1 MRDES
6 SCLFVQGGD
15 MLNFKEYFYKN
26 FEQILVL
33 FILLAV
39 VAVNYFIA
47 EKLALL
53 NLFYLPTLLAGFIL
67 GKKKALLTSIFSI
80 MAVLFYVVL
89 GNENFTPSQSKLSF
103 YIMLISWGSFLI
115 LCSIIVGYLHEEN
128 EKKIIQLK
136 QAYTGILEIL
146 TKYID
151 SADMY
156 TQGHSVRVSHYAT
169 EIAVS
174 MHLPQYEV
182 ENIKVAALLH
192 DIGKVDISADIISKA
207 ASLDGQEKTI
217 MDAHT
222 ERGVQI
228 LSLVGSVLSEVI
240 PLVRAHHKY
249 FAHDEQ
255 KDSSFSEVPLGARI
269 LAVAD
274 SYDAMTTDRPYR
286 LGMPP
291 WKAFE
296 ELERCAGTQFD
307 SDVVKHFKTILFKF
321 GGTHQ
326 ILSGE
331 EKQTSGA

>member
-6 SCLFVQGGD
+6 SCLFVQGGN
-15 MLNFKEYFYKN
+15 MFNFKEYIYKH
-26 FEQILVL
+26 FEQLLVL
-33 FILLAV
+33 FILFAV
-39 VAVNYFIA
+39 VAINYFIA

-67 GKKKALLTSIFSI
+67 GKKKALLTSIFSL

-89 GNENFTPSQSKLSF
+89 GTENFTPSQSMLSF
-103 YIMLISWGSFLI
+103 YITLISWGSFLI
-115 LCSIIVGYLHEEN
+115 LCSIIVGHLHEQN

-136 QAYTGILEIL
+136 EAYTGILEIL
-146 TKYID
+146 TKYIE
-151 SADMY
+151 SADKY
-156 TQGHSVRVSHYAT
+156 TQGHSVRVSHYAN
-169 EIAVS
+169 EIAVE
-174 MHLPQYEV
+174 MNLPQREV

-192 DIGKVDISADIISKA
+192 DIGKVDISTDIISKA
-207 ASLDGQEKTI
+207 ASLDGQEKNI
-217 MDAHT
+217 MATHS
-222 ERGVQI
+222 ERGAQI
-228 LSLVGSVLSEVI
+228 LSSVGSVLSEAI

-249 FAHDEQ
+249 FAHDGH

-307 SDVVKHFKTILFKF
+307 SEVVKHFKTILFKF

-331 EKQTSGA
+331 EKQTSRV